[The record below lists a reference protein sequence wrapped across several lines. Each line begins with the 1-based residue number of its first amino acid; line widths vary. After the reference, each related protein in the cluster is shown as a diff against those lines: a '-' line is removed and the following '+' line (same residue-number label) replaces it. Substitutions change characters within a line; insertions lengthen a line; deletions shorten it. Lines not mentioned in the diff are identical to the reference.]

1 MSALEVCGLAL
12 AVYLTATLSA
22 IVGMAGG
29 MTLLVVMLQWLD
41 PMIALPL
48 HGAVQLVS
56 NGARTAIQREHVDWG
71 IVGRFG
77 LLLLPAGYVGLVLA
91 RSLDRGLLLAAI
103 GVMVLAVT
111 LRLGRKVLTAKPAQP
126 RGPAPAIAPTT
137 APVPV
142 PVPAPVPVPVPVL
155 AFASAGPSELSSA
168 AVALGPSAAEVALG
182 PSAAEVALGPSAA
195 EVALGPSAAEVA
207 LGPSAAEVALG
218 PSAAEVALG
227 PSAAEVALGPS
238 AAEVALG
245 PSAAEVAL
253 GPSSAA
259 EGLSR
264 EERCS
269 AAEGLSREERCSAAE
284 GLSREERC
292 SAAEGLSREE
302 RCSAAE
308 GLSREESGSAALAL
322 LPAASRSLAPADHP
336 RAAAR
341 GLRFV
346 LLGAGAGALNT
357 SVGATGPFIA
367 PFFLDLGLERRELI
381 GTKAACQCSG
391 HLAKLLIFG
400 AAGFAFGP
408 FLPVLALL
416 GAVAVAGTWTGSKIL
431 ERVSEAAFTRVYLAV
446 LLLLGAR
453 LVAKG
458 LL

>member
-168 AVALGPSAAEVALG
+168 A
-182 PSAAEVALGPSAA
+182 
-195 EVALGPSAAEVA
+195 VA